1 MYDNIGQPGG
11 PVKLPAPTRPGGAS
25 APRPVLTATETC
37 CIVRMDRFSTH
48 PSRRDRQRFVEGGS
62 SAIPEV
68 AMPEYT
74 TTLLIRG
81 EECDYDPEGHMARIP
96 CENCGHVNEVEV
108 WTDDAGA
115 ADFSGFACENCGHW
129 NGSG

>member
-1 MYDNIGQPGG
+1 
-11 PVKLPAPTRPGGAS
+11 
-25 APRPVLTATETC
+25 
-37 CIVRMDRFSTH
+37 
-48 PSRRDRQRFVEGGS
+48 
-62 SAIPEV
+62 
-68 AMPEYT
+68 MPEYT

-81 EECDYDPEGHMARIP
+81 EECDYAPEGHMARIP

-129 NGSG
+129 NGPG